1 MLVDA
6 QLKIVIT
13 LSVSTAET
21 FTLLKSNVSRSVWDA
36 FSTES

>member
-21 FTLLKSNVSRSVWDA
+21 FTKSTVSRSVWDG
-36 FSTES
+36 FPTES